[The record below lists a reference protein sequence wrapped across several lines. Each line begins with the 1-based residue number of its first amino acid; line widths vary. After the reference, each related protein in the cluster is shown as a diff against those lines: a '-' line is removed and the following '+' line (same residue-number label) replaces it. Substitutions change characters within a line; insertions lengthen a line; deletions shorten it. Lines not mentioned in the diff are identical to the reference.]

1 MRTYNFTNLYSN
13 ELTVYILIKVIT
25 LDPGRYFLK
34 HWMRVLPIEN
44 SARGGFIPF
53 IFYCSLVDEF
63 STYGGLAFSTNLI
76 NVFLMIW
83 ITDQTYYHF

>member
-44 SARGGFIPF
+44 SARGGFIPKK
-53 IFYCSLVDEF
+53 I
-63 STYGGLAFSTNLI
+63 STYTRDFGKDEVFYFVHLI
-76 NVFLMIW
+76 SV
-83 ITDQTYYHF
+83 